1 MWCHKAAGGGIA
13 NLTEM
18 TTALTAALTVE
29 KDCLVVLRKLF
40 FFGIEFHTEKKT
52 PAAWMKV
59 FCMTTLGIFFAL
71 LLNCWNVNVRYFP

>member
-29 KDCLVVLRKLF
+29 KRLF
-40 FFGIEFHTEKKT
+40 GSVKEIIFLALSFTQKKK
-52 PAAWMKV
+52 PQPP
-59 FCMTTLGIFFAL
+59 G
-71 LLNCWNVNVRYFP
+71 